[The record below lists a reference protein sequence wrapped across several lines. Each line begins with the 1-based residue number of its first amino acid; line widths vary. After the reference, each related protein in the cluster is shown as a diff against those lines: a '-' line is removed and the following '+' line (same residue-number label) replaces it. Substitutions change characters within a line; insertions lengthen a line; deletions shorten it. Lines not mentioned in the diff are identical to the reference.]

1 MALFVGRIAREVT
14 RPHATGVR
22 GSGFYASVGDAPEPA
37 PVFDKLNG
45 TAGRGPVGQS
55 VKPNFVKHL
64 YAASRTRGNSRGQQ
78 AGNGERRKARFA
90 KVNVLWYTVLE
101 KVQEDNETSPQKIP
115 LIFSERRRVTSR

>member
-1 MALFVGRIAREVT
+1 MALFVSRISREVT

-22 GSGFYASVGDAPEPA
+22 GSGFYTSTGDAPEPP

-64 YAASRTRGNSRGQQ
+64 YAEAERAETARGSGRGH
-78 AGNGERRKARFA
+78 
-90 KVNVLWYTVLE
+90 
-101 KVQEDNETSPQKIP
+101 
-115 LIFSERRRVTSR
+115 RRVM